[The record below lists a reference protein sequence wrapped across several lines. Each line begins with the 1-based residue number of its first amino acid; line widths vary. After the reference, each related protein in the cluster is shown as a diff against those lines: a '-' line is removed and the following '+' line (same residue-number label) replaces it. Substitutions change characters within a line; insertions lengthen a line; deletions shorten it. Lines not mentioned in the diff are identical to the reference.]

1 MAPVKLI
8 IFTDD
13 NGIVHVTGPL
23 HDKNLCNALLEE
35 AKSIVKNFGNKSIV
49 IPTAGILK
57 EELNKI
63 NGSDST

>member
-8 IFTDD
+8 IFTDE

-23 HDKNLCNALLEE
+23 HDKRLCDALLDE

-57 EELNKI
+57 EEFNKKN
-63 NGSDST
+63 NG